1 MRVRQ
6 PRLSRERLEIGL
18 AHAGKMFHTDRDL
31 ASERRIASVVSL
43 SLVGAGRRKTKAI
56 LVRHVVDAVKTNLA
70 AVVVEFR
77 NRSELIAAGAGD
89 QSPNLAGASFKRGR
103 AREGQ
108 GRRFLPIGY
117 ENEVRLQLA
126 RHVNCAK

>member
-1 MRVRQ
+1 
-6 PRLSRERLEIGL
+6 
-18 AHAGKMFHTDRDL
+18 MFHTDRDL

-89 QSPNLAGASFKRGR
+89 QSPNLAAASFERGR
-103 AREGQ
+103 PREGQ
-108 GRRFLPIGY
+108 GRRFLPIGD

-126 RHVNCAK
+126 RHVDGAE